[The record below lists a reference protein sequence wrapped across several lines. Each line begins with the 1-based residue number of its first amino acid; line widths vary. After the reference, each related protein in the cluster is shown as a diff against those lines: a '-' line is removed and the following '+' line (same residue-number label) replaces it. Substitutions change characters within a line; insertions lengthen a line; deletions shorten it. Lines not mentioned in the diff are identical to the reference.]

1 MLEDGLT
8 NTQSLN
14 NGSNRVNKL
23 TLLRFKRI
31 IMKRVVML
39 FVSIVLLFVLNGCGL
54 SVRAV
59 ADVKLPPTKSVKVY
73 NVNQTLPENIER
85 IGSITIDDTGFT
97 ADRRGTY
104 DACMSRLRSEAMKMG
119 GDVVGIVVLN
129 TPDRHSTIYRV
140 VADVYRY
147 KSE

>member
-1 MLEDGLT
+1 VICPGADKGYFRQ
-8 NTQSLN
+8 NT
-14 NGSNRVNKL
+14 L
-23 TLLRFKRI
+23 TLIRNRQI
-31 IMKRVVML
+31 VMKRVLLL
-39 FVSIVLLFVLNGCGL
+39 FVSIVLLSFLNSCGL

-59 ADVKLPPTKSVKVY
+59 ADVKLPPTTSVKIY

-104 DACMSRLRSEAMKMG
+104 DACMTRLRSEAMKMG

-129 TPDRHSTIYRV
+129 TPDRHSTIYRM

-147 KSE
+147 K